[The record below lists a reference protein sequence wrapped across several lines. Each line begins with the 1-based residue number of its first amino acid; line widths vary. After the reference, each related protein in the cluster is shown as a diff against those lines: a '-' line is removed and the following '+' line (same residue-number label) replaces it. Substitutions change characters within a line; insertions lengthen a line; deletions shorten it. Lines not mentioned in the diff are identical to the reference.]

1 MNHDVYNRWVRVCS
15 FIRSFLDL
23 QDKLHFN
30 ICRRRSLV
38 AIGTHNLNAV
48 KPPFYYKALPAE
60 AVKFIP
66 LNQTREFNGR
76 EVVVRTRCYLADG
89 LLPRPEERLQ
99 APGAVYGPH
108 LRLAG
113 GSGGVRQ

>member
-1 MNHDVYNRWVRVCS
+1 MNHDVYNRSVHVS
-15 FIRSFLDL
+15 GVIPSFLDL

-60 AVKFIP
+60 AVKFVP

-76 EVVVRTRCYLADG
+76 EVAVRSQLS
-89 LLPRPEERLQ
+89 P
-99 APGAVYGPH
+99 
-108 LRLAG
+108 
-113 GSGGVRQ
+113 S